1 MSIDPQ
7 QASTIV
13 IDFLK
18 RKIQQTHSDGI
29 CLGLSGGVDSA
40 VLATLAVRAAGA
52 SAVHSLHLHDR
63 DSNPRSLGL
72 ARDLG
77 KQLGIRFEAR
87 AITPI
92 LKEQGAYASSVV
104 RLAGCSPRLARGVIW
119 TGWYVYRCLAKE
131 NPFNVVLRRGE
142 PFKGRLARGIYS
154 ALADSVERSFSVK
167 HITRRRILEDYAV
180 ERNLLVVGAANRTEW
195 LTGWFVKDGI
205 DDLPIEPLLGL
216 YKTQVYELARFLEV
230 PVAIIKQ
237 APSPDM
243 LPGLTD
249 EAVLGF
255 RYEKLDAVLHHLE
268 HRAEEVAT
276 LSLDISPYDVEQ
288 IHKLWEL
295 SAWKRSTKHE
305 YPGLHKRCCRSGST
319 QESELE
325 GFENGSG

>member
-1 MSIDPQ
+1 MNIDPQ
-7 QASTIV
+7 QVSTIV
-13 IDFLK
+13 IGFLK

-40 VLATLAVRAAGA
+40 VLAALVVRAIEP
-52 SAVHSLHLHDR
+52 SAVHALNLYDR
-63 DSNPRSLGL
+63 DSNPGSLGL
-72 ARDLG
+72 ARDLAR
-77 KQLGIRFEAR
+77 QLGIHFEAR
-87 AITPI
+87 SITPI
-92 LKEQGAYASSVV
+92 LNEQGAYASSVV
-104 RLAGCSPRLARGVIW
+104 RLANRFPSLARGVIW
-119 TGWYVYRCLAKE
+119 SGWHVYRFLGKE
-131 NPFNVVLRRGE
+131 NPFNLVLRGGE
-142 PFKGRLARGIYS
+142 SLKGRLARVMYG
-154 ALADSVERSFSVK
+154 ALAASVERSFSARHV
-167 HITRRRILEDYAV
+167 TRRRLLEDYAV

-230 PVAIIKQ
+230 PVAIIGQ

-255 RYEKLDAVLHHLE
+255 RYEKLDAVLHHSE

-288 IHKLWEL
+288 IHRLRKL
-295 SAWKRSTKHE
+295 SAWKRSKQHE
-305 YPGLHKRCCRSGST
+305 YPLVPQQT
-319 QESELE
+319 A
-325 GFENGSG
+325 

>member
-1 MSIDPQ
+1 MMSIDPQ
-7 QASTIV
+7 QVSTIV

-18 RKIQQTHSDGI
+18 LKIQQTHSDGI

-40 VLATLAVRAAGA
+40 VLATLAVRTVGA

-72 ARDLG
+72 ARDLAR
-77 KQLGIRFEAR
+77 QLGIHFEAR
-87 AITPI
+87 SITLI

-119 TGWYVYRCLAKE
+119 TGWCVYRCLAKE
-131 NPFNVVLRRGE
+131 NPFNLVLRRGE
-142 PFKGRLARGIYS
+142 PLKGRLARGIYDV
-154 ALADSVERSFSVK
+154 LAGSVENSFSAR
-167 HITRRRILEDYAV
+167 HITRRKLLEGHAAKG
-180 ERNLLVVGAANRTEW
+180 NLLVVGAANRTEW
-195 LTGWFVKDGI
+195 LTGWFVRDGV

-230 PVAIIKQ
+230 PVAIINQ

-276 LSLDISPYDVEQ
+276 LPLDISPYDVEQ
-288 IHKLWEL
+288 IHRLWEL
-295 SAWKRSTKHE
+295 SAWKRSTQHE
-305 YPGLHKRCCRSGST
+305 YPLVPQQT
-319 QESELE
+319 P
-325 GFENGSG
+325 